1 MGHKRALI
9 VGINYKGTS
18 SELKGCINDANNMY
32 QLITSKFGFEDVKL
46 LLEQDATTDNIK
58 ENLRWLV
65 SGCRPGDTLLFHYSG
80 HGSQI
85 ADTSDPDVEPDK
97 LDEII
102 CPIDLDWK
110 EKVITDDYLKW
121 VFDTVPAGVN
131 LTVFL
136 DSCHSGSGLDQANQY
151 QATVGDKAAGVI
163 VPEREVSRYLAPPA
177 SVQAIIDELALKPAD
192 RAVQSREVD
201 QTGLLISGC
210 RSNQTS
216 ADAFINSQY
225 QGAATYS
232 LLTTLKAAN
241 YDCTYKELVE
251 GMNDFMYDNGYS
263 QRPELNGAEALF
275 ITKVLSEPY
284 VAPGVV
290 EDYEPVDV
298 PPAPPTTQL
307 PLPQQIFTNGPIKIV
322 AIVVAAILAF
332 WGWITLMR

>member
-9 VGINYKGTS
+9 VGINYTGTGND
-18 SELKGCINDANNMY
+18 LKGCINDANNMY
-32 QLITSKFGFEDVKL
+32 QLVSTRFGFEDVKL

-85 ADTSDPDVEPDK
+85 ADTSDVDHEPDS

-136 DSCHSGSGLDQANQY
+136 DSCHSGGALDQATQY
-151 QATVGDKAAGVI
+151 QSTSGTKVATPA
-163 VPEREVSRYLAPPA
+163 PEREISRYLAPPPA
-177 SVQAIIDELALKPAD
+177 VQAMIDALHLQPTT
-192 RAVQSREVD
+192 RSVQSRDVD

-210 RSNQTS
+210 RSDQTS
-216 ADAFINSQY
+216 ADAYINFQY
-225 QGAATYS
+225 QGAATCS
-232 LLTTLKAAN
+232 LLATLRAKG
-241 YDCTYKELVE
+241 YDCTYKDLVD
-251 GMNDFMYDNGYS
+251 GMNEFMWDKGYS
-263 QRPELNGAEALF
+263 QRPELNGSESLFVAKMLAE
-275 ITKVLSEPY
+275 P
-284 VAPGVV
+284 VV
-290 EDYEPVDV
+290 TQEVVNNYEPVDV
-298 PPAPPTTQL
+298 PAAPPTVQQPITE
-307 PLPQQIFTNGPIKIV
+307 QIFASGAGRLLAMIV
-322 AIVVAAILAF
+322 GAIALFFGLMFLA
-332 WGWITLMR
+332 R

>member
-151 QATVGDKAAGVI
+151 QSTIADKSTKMVVAGG
-163 VPEREVSRYLAPPA
+163 RYLAPPA
-177 SVQAIIDELALKPAD
+177 EVLAQIEKLQLEPAT
-192 RAVQSREVD
+192 RTVQSKSVD
-201 QTGLLISGC
+201 ETGLLISGC
-210 RSNQTS
+210 RADQTS
-216 ADAFINSQY
+216 ADAYINMTY

-232 LLTTLKAAN
+232 LLRTLKAAD
-241 YDCTYKELVE
+241 YDCTYQELVD
-251 GMNDFMYDNGYS
+251 GMNEYLAEAGYS
-263 QRPELNGAEALF
+263 QRPELNGSASLF
-275 ITKVLSEPY
+275 STKVFSEP
-284 VAPGVV
+284 VV
-290 EDYEPVDV
+290 PQEVIDNYEPVDV
-298 PPAPPTTQL
+298 PAAPSTVQTPPATQL
-307 PLPQQIFTNGPIKIV
+307 QQIFSGGIGRLIIIG
-322 AIVVAAILAF
+322 AAAILAF
-332 WGWITLMR
+332 FGLIFLVR

>member
-32 QLITSKFGFEDVKL
+32 SLITNKFGFEDVKL

-85 ADTSDPDVEPDK
+85 ADTSDPDNEPDK

-136 DSCHSGSGLDQANQY
+136 DSCHSGGGLDQLNQY
-151 QATVGDKAAGVI
+151 QPTVASTTTSSLPPPKVYGRFLPPPADVLLVAEQLG
-163 VPEREVSRYLAPPA
+163 LAPA
-177 SVQAIIDELALKPAD
+177 SRTVQA
-192 RAVQSREVD
+192 RNVD

-210 RSNQTS
+210 RADQTS
-216 ADAFINSQY
+216 ADAYIKGQF

-232 LLTTLKAAN
+232 LLKTLSDSA
-241 YDCTYKELVE
+241 YDCTYKELVD
-251 GMNDFMYDNGYS
+251 GMNEFMQDNGYT
-263 QRPELNGAEALF
+263 QRPELNGVSSLFDTKAFAEPHVTTDT
-275 ITKVLSEPY
+275 I
-284 VAPGVV
+284 
-290 EDYEPVDV
+290 EDYVPVDL
-298 PPAPPTTQL
+298 PPEPSTVQQPISL
-307 PLPQQIFTNGPIKIV
+307 PIFADGTIRMIS
-322 AIVVAAILAF
+322 IILATLVAF
-332 WGWITLMR
+332 IGWIFVVR